1 MSNTLQPH
9 GMQHIR
15 LPCPSPAPRV
25 YSNSCP
31 LSLWCR
37 PIISSSVI
45 PFCLQSF
52 PAPGFF
58 LSRLFPSGSQGIGAS
73 ASASVLPMNIQGWF
87 PLGLAGWSP
96 YSPRDSQESSLAP
109 QLESIDSLALSL
121 LYGPTL
127 RSGFQGNIKLA
138 EPPLERRH
146 KVCCHSLRCP
156 HLAPCKEVKLQ
167 SWKKPTDDQNSP

>member
-1 MSNTLQPH
+1 MDCSLPGFPVLNHLLELAQTHVHWVDDAIQPSH
-9 GMQHIR
+9 PLR
-15 LPCPSPAPRV
+15 PPSF
-25 YSNSCP
+25 
-31 LSLWCR
+31 
-37 PIISSSVI
+37 SS
-45 PFCLQSF
+45 CLQSYSASESF
-52 PAPGFF
+52 PMSQFF
-58 LSRLFPSGSQGIGAS
+58 ILGGPSIGAS